1 MTKLLGGQE
10 LLAAV
15 DAREPRLAELRAD
28 METASKLYGTDSPQ
42 HLAAIDAWEAY
53 ATAPLESYAAAPQ
66 EAAEPKPEPEPEA
79 EI

>member
-10 LLAAV
+10 LLDAI
-15 DAREPRLAELRAD
+15 DAREPRLAELMAD
-28 METASKLYGTDSPQ
+28 VETAHEIYGTDSPE

-53 ATAPLESYAAAPQ
+53 ATAPLESYAAAPP
-66 EAAEPKPEPEPEA
+66 EAAEPEPEPEA

>member
-10 LLAAV
+10 LLAAI
-15 DAREPRLAELRAD
+15 DAREPRLAELMAD
-28 METASKLYGTDSPQ
+28 VGTAIEVYGTDSPQ

-53 ATAPLESYAAAPQ
+53 ATAPLESYAAAPE
-66 EAAEPKPEPEPEA
+66 EAAEPEPEPEA

>member
-10 LLAAV
+10 LVAAV

-42 HLAAIDAWEAY
+42 HLAAIDAYYAA
-53 ATAPLESYAAAPQ
+53 ATAPLE
-66 EAAEPKPEPEPEA
+66 AAEPEPESEPEA

>member
-10 LLAAV
+10 LLAAI

-28 METASKLYGTDSPQ
+28 VETAHEVYGTDSPQ
-42 HLAAIDAWEAY
+42 HLAAIDAWESY
-53 ATAPLESYAAAPQ
+53 ATAPLESYAAVPQ
-66 EAAEPKPEPEPEA
+66 EAAEPELEPEA